1 MTNKRFFNIFNLTEA
16 EAIELLDT
24 PLDKLAED
32 ESRYVAASHLINFPT
47 EASINAL
54 IRAIDNRDPELDNRI
69 VRRKSVETLGKLQAK
84 QALPAIRTCLAES
97 DCYTVE
103 NAVWAIGEIGTDDS
117 GILAEIAG
125 LLEQPGQNHRVIIH
139 TLTKLNYRAA
149 LDRIRPFAESA
160 DEATA
165 SAAISTICRFT
176 GDYTSMDRVIALLF
190 HPNRNARRA
199 CIQDLIDASY
209 YPAIPSIAKCPVSI
223 VFRLRAI
230 RQLADLGNKRGDL
243 TFAEVQP
250 SLEQTLFDH
259 PQDLELIHEYDKLPE
274 LSFAIR
280 QLYETDFGL
289 CYLATQ
295 TILDH
300 FASVAPAALFATYQ
314 EEAYNDYGAH
324 YHVMKLIGW
333 LKYTPGYDLLVEAL
347 NNPEPQFQ
355 KSRAAAALALGEL
368 GDLRAVPLLKAG
380 LESRIWDLKY
390 AALMALDQLGDSS
403 GREIAAKDSDWLI
416 RARSNSPIK
425 RYSNM

>member
-24 PLDKLAED
+24 PCDRLAED

-54 IRAIDNRDPELDNRI
+54 LRAINNADPELDNRI

-84 QALPAIRTCLAES
+84 QALPAIRSCLAES

-103 NAVWAIGEIGTDDS
+103 NAVWAIGEIGTED
-117 GILAEIAG
+117 AEILSEIAHI
-125 LLEQPGQNHRVIIH
+125 LEREGQNHRVIIH
-139 TLTKLNYRAA
+139 TLVKLNYQPA
-149 LDRIRPFAESA
+149 LDRIRTFIDST

-165 SAAISTICRFT
+165 SAAISAVCRFT
-176 GDYTSMDRVIALLF
+176 GDYTQMERVIEFLF

-199 CIQDLIDASY
+199 CIQDLIDTNY
-209 YPAIPSIAKCPVSI
+209 YPAIPAIARCPVSI

-230 RQLADLGNKRGDL
+230 RLLADRGIERGEIE
-243 TFAEVQP
+243 FADIRS
-250 SLEQTLFDH
+250 SLEQTLLDR
-259 PQDLELIHEYDKLPE
+259 PQDLELIHEYDQLPT
-274 LSFAIR
+274 LDFAIR

-295 TILDH
+295 TILDNY
-300 FASVAPAALFATYQ
+300 VDEAPAALLATYE

-333 LKYTPGYDLLVEAL
+333 LKYTAGYDLLVEAL
-347 NNPEPQFQ
+347 NNREPQFQ

-368 GDLRAVPLLKAG
+368 GDKRAIPLLVNSLDTK
-380 LESRIWDLKY
+380 IWDLKY
-390 AALMALDQLGDSS
+390 AILMALDKLGDTK
-403 GREIAAKDSDWLI
+403 GCKLVANDEDWLI
-416 RARSNSPIK
+416 RARAAVSLIP
-425 RYSNM
+425 

>member
-1 MTNKRFFNIFNLTEA
+1 MTNKRFFNIFNLTEV

-24 PLDKLAED
+24 PLDRLAED
-32 ESRYVAASHLINFPT
+32 ESRYVAASHLINFNT
-47 EASINAL
+47 TASIEAL
-54 IRAIDNRDPELDNRI
+54 IRAIANEDPELDNRI
-69 VRRKSVETLGKLQAK
+69 VRRKSIETLGKLQAK
-84 QALPAIRTCLAES
+84 QALPAICNCLTES

-103 NAVWAIGEIGTDDS
+103 NAVWAIGEIGTEDPT
-117 GILAEIAG
+117 ILAEIAKI
-125 LLEQPGQNHRVIIH
+125 LEREGQNYRVIIH

-149 LDRIRPFAESA
+149 LDRIQTLTEST

-165 SAAISTICRFT
+165 SAAISAVCRFT
-176 GDYTSMDRVIALLF
+176 GDYTQMERVISLLF

-199 CIQDLIDASY
+199 CIQDLIDANY
-209 YPAIPSIAKCPVSI
+209 YPAIPEIAKCPVSI

-230 RQLADLGNKRGDL
+230 RSLADVGIERGEL
-243 TFAEVQP
+243 TFANVRP
-250 SLEQTLFDH
+250 SLEQVIYDH

-295 TILDH
+295 TILDE
-300 FASVAPAALFATYQ
+300 FADAAPAALLATYQ

-333 LKYTPGYDLLVEAL
+333 LKYTPSYDLLVEAL
-347 NNPEPQFQ
+347 NNREPQFQ

-368 GDLRAVPLLKAG
+368 NDRRAIPLLIGCLDTK
-380 LESRIWDLKY
+380 IWDLKY
-390 AALMALDQLGDSS
+390 AVLMALDKLGDPS
-403 GREIAAKDSDWLI
+403 GRKLAANDDDWLI
-416 RARSNSPIK
+416 RDRANFANLTP
-425 RYSNM
+425 NL

>member
-24 PLDKLAED
+24 PCDKLAED
-32 ESRYVAASHLINFPT
+32 ESRYVAASHLINFDT

-54 IRAIDNRDPELDNRI
+54 LRAIANDDPELDNRI

-103 NAVWAIGEIGTDDS
+103 NAVWAIGEIGTKDPE
-117 GILAEIAG
+117 ILSEIAQI
-125 LLEQPGQNHRVIIH
+125 LEREGQNHRVIIH
-139 TLTKLNYRAA
+139 TLVKLDYSPA
-149 LDRIRPFAESA
+149 LDRIRTFTEST

-165 SAAISTICRFT
+165 SAAIAAVCRFT
-176 GDYTSMDRVIALLF
+176 GDYTQMERVMEFLF

-199 CIQDLIDASY
+199 CIQDLIDANY
-209 YPAIPSIAKCPVSI
+209 YPAIGAIARCPVSI

-230 RQLADLGNKRGDL
+230 RLLADRGIERGDL
-243 TFAEVQP
+243 QYADIRS
-250 SLEQTLFDH
+250 SLEQTLLDR
-259 PQDLELIHEYDKLPE
+259 PQDLELIHEYDLPPT
-274 LSFAIR
+274 LDFLIR

-295 TILDH
+295 TILDN
-300 FASVAPAALFATYQ
+300 FAELAPAALLATYE

-324 YHVMKLIGW
+324 YHVMKLMGW
-333 LKYTPGYDLLVEAL
+333 LKYTPGYDLLIEAL
-347 NNPEPQFQ
+347 HNREPQFQ

-368 GDLRAVPLLKAG
+368 GDIRAIPLLVASLDTK
-380 LESRIWDLKY
+380 IWDLKY
-390 AALMALDQLGDSS
+390 AILMALAKLGDDS
-403 GREIAAKDSDWLI
+403 GREIAANDDDWLI
-416 RARSNSPIK
+416 RARSAIA
-425 RYSNM
+425 SNQ

>member
-24 PLDKLAED
+24 PCDKLAED
-32 ESRYVAASHLINFPT
+32 ESRYVAASHLINFDT

-54 IRAIDNRDPELDNRI
+54 LRAIANDDPELDNRI

-103 NAVWAIGEIGTDDS
+103 NAVWAIGEIGTKDPE
-117 GILAEIAG
+117 ILSEIAQI
-125 LLEQPGQNHRVIIH
+125 LEREGQNHRVIIH
-139 TLTKLNYRAA
+139 TLVKLDYSPA
-149 LDRIRPFAESA
+149 LDRIRTFTEST

-165 SAAISTICRFT
+165 SAAIAGVCRFT
-176 GDYTSMDRVIALLF
+176 GDYTQMERVMEFLF

-199 CIQDLIDASY
+199 CIQDLIDANY
-209 YPAIPSIAKCPVSI
+209 YPAIGAIARCPVSI

-230 RQLADLGNKRGDL
+230 RLLADRGIERGEIEYTDIRS
-243 TFAEVQP
+243 
-250 SLEQTLFDH
+250 SLEQTLLDR
-259 PQDLELIHEYDKLPE
+259 PQDLELIHEYDLPPT
-274 LSFAIR
+274 LDFLIR

-295 TILDH
+295 TILDN
-300 FASVAPAALFATYQ
+300 FTELAPAALLATYE

-347 NNPEPQFQ
+347 HNREPQFQ

-368 GDLRAVPLLKAG
+368 GDTRAVPLLVASLDTK
-380 LESRIWDLKY
+380 IWDLKY
-390 AALMALDQLGDSS
+390 AILMALAKLGDDS
-403 GREIAAKDSDWLI
+403 GREIAANDDDWLI
-416 RARSNSPIK
+416 RARSAIAANQ
-425 RYSNM
+425 

>member
-54 IRAIDNRDPELDNRI
+54 MRAIDNHDPELDNRI

-84 QALPAIRTCLAES
+84 QALPAIRTCLTEA

-117 GILAEIAG
+117 SILEEITG

-139 TLTKLNYRAA
+139 TLTKLNYQPA
-149 LDRIRPFAESA
+149 LDRIRPFAEST

-165 SAAISTICRFT
+165 SAAISAVCRFT
-176 GDYTSMDRVIALLF
+176 GDYAQMDRVIALLF

-199 CIQDLIDASY
+199 CIQDLIDANY
-209 YPAIPSIAKCPVSI
+209 YPAIESIAKCPVSI

-230 RQLADLGNKRGDL
+230 RSLADHGIERGEL
-243 TFAEVQP
+243 TFADIRP
-250 SLEQTLFDH
+250 SLEQVIYDH
-259 PQDLELIHEYDKLPE
+259 PKDLELIHEYDKLPE

-295 TILDH
+295 TLLDE
-300 FASVAPAALFATYQ
+300 FADVTPAALLATYE

-368 GDLRAVPLLKAG
+368 GDLRAIPLLKAS
-380 LESRIWDLKY
+380 LTARIWDLKY
-390 AALMALDQLGDSS
+390 AALMALDKLGDPS
-403 GREIAAKDSDWLI
+403 GRELAANDADWLI
-416 RARSNSPIK
+416 RDRATDRSEV
-425 RYSNM
+425 

>member
-24 PLDKLAED
+24 PCDKLAED
-32 ESRYVAASHLINFPT
+32 ESRYVAASHLINFDT

-54 IRAIDNRDPELDNRI
+54 LRAIANDDPELDNRI

-103 NAVWAIGEIGTDDS
+103 NAVWAIGEIGTKDPE
-117 GILAEIAG
+117 ILSEIAQI
-125 LLEQPGQNHRVIIH
+125 LEREGQNHRVIIH
-139 TLTKLNYRAA
+139 TLVKLDYSPA
-149 LDRIRPFAESA
+149 LDRIRTFTEST

-165 SAAISTICRFT
+165 SAAIAAVCRFT
-176 GDYTSMDRVIALLF
+176 GDYTQMERVMEFLF

-199 CIQDLIDASY
+199 CIQDLIDANY
-209 YPAIPSIAKCPVSI
+209 YPAIGAIARCPVSI

-230 RQLADLGNKRGDL
+230 RLLADRGIERGEIEYTDIRS
-243 TFAEVQP
+243 
-250 SLEQTLFDH
+250 SLEQTLLDR
-259 PQDLELIHEYDKLPE
+259 PQDLELIHEYDLPPT
-274 LSFAIR
+274 LDFLIR

-295 TILDH
+295 TILDN
-300 FASVAPAALFATYQ
+300 FTELAPAALLATYE

-347 NNPEPQFQ
+347 HNREPQFQ

-368 GDLRAVPLLKAG
+368 GDTRAVPLLVASLDTK
-380 LESRIWDLKY
+380 IWDLKY
-390 AALMALDQLGDSS
+390 AILMALAKLGDDS
-403 GREIAAKDSDWLI
+403 GREIAANDDDWLI
-416 RARSNSPIK
+416 RARSAIATN
-425 RYSNM
+425 

>member
-1 MTNKRFFNIFNLTEA
+1 MANKRFFNIFNLTEA

-54 IRAIDNRDPELDNRI
+54 LRAIANDDDELDNRI
-69 VRRKSVETLGKLQAK
+69 VRRKSIETLGKLQAK
-84 QALPAIRTCLAES
+84 SALPAIRKCLVEA

-103 NAVWAIGEIGTDDS
+103 NAVWAIGEIGTEDPE
-117 GILAEIAG
+117 ILSEIAQI
-125 LLEQPGQNHRVIIH
+125 LEREGQNHRVIIH
-139 TLTKLNYRAA
+139 TLVKLDYQPAV
-149 LDRIRPFAESA
+149 DRIRAFTEST

-165 SAAISTICRFT
+165 SAAISAVCRFT
-176 GDYTSMDRVIALLF
+176 GDYSQMERVVAFLF

-199 CIQDLIDASY
+199 CIQDLIDANY
-209 YPAIPSIAKCPVSI
+209 YPAIPSIARCPVSI

-230 RQLADLGNKRGDL
+230 RLLADIGVERGEIE
-243 TFAEVQP
+243 FSEIRS
-250 SLEQTLFDH
+250 SLEQTLYDH
-259 PQDLELIHEYDKLPE
+259 PRDLELIHEYDLPPTME
-274 LSFAIR
+274 FLIR

-295 TILDH
+295 TILDDL
-300 FASVAPAALFATYQ
+300 AEEAPAALLATYE

-333 LKYTPGYDLLVEAL
+333 LKYQPGYDLLVEAL
-347 NNPEPQFQ
+347 NNREPQFQ

-368 GDLRAVPLLKAG
+368 GDQRAIPLLVAC
-380 LESRIWDLKY
+380 LETKIWDLKY
-390 AALMALDQLGDSS
+390 AILMALDKLGDPS
-403 GREIAAKDSDWLI
+403 GRVIAANDQDWLI
-416 RARSNSPIK
+416 RARSNI
-425 RYSNM
+425 

>member
-24 PLDKLAED
+24 PCDKLAED
-32 ESRYVAASHLINFPT
+32 ESRYVAASHLINFDT

-54 IRAIDNRDPELDNRI
+54 LRAIANDDPELDNRI

-103 NAVWAIGEIGTDDS
+103 NAVWAIGEIGTKDPE
-117 GILAEIAG
+117 ILSEIAQI
-125 LLEQPGQNHRVIIH
+125 LEREGQNHRVIIH
-139 TLTKLNYRAA
+139 TLVKLDYSPA
-149 LDRIRPFAESA
+149 LDRIRTFTEST

-165 SAAISTICRFT
+165 SAAIAAVCRFT
-176 GDYTSMDRVIALLF
+176 GDYTQMERVMEFLF

-199 CIQDLIDASY
+199 CIQDLIDANY
-209 YPAIPSIAKCPVSI
+209 YPAIGAIARCPVSI

-230 RQLADLGNKRGDL
+230 RLLADRGIERGDL
-243 TFAEVQP
+243 QYADIRS
-250 SLEQTLFDH
+250 SLEQTLLDR
-259 PQDLELIHEYDKLPE
+259 PQDLELIHEYDLPPT
-274 LSFAIR
+274 LDFLIR

-295 TILDH
+295 TILDN
-300 FASVAPAALFATYQ
+300 FTELAPAALLATYE

-333 LKYTPGYDLLVEAL
+333 LKYTPGYDLLIEAL
-347 NNPEPQFQ
+347 HNREPQFQ

-368 GDLRAVPLLKAG
+368 GDIRAIPLLVASLDTK
-380 LESRIWDLKY
+380 IWDLKY
-390 AALMALDQLGDSS
+390 AILMALAKLGDDS
-403 GREIAAKDSDWLI
+403 GREIAANDDDWLI
-416 RARSNSPIK
+416 RARSAIATN
-425 RYSNM
+425 

>member
-24 PLDKLAED
+24 PCDKLAED
-32 ESRYVAASHLINFPT
+32 ESRYVAASHLINFDT

-54 IRAIDNRDPELDNRI
+54 LRAIANDDRELDNRI

-103 NAVWAIGEIGTDDS
+103 NAVWAIGEIGTKDPE
-117 GILAEIAG
+117 ILSEIAQI
-125 LLEQPGQNHRVIIH
+125 LEREGQNHRVIIH
-139 TLTKLNYRAA
+139 TLVKLDYSPA
-149 LDRIRPFAESA
+149 LDRIRAFTEST

-165 SAAISTICRFT
+165 SAAIAAVCRFT
-176 GDYTSMDRVIALLF
+176 GDYTQMERVMEFLF

-199 CIQDLIDASY
+199 CIQDLIDANY
-209 YPAIPSIAKCPVSI
+209 YPAIGAIARCPVSI

-230 RQLADLGNKRGDL
+230 RLLADRGIERGELEYTD
-243 TFAEVQP
+243 TRS
-250 SLEQTLFDH
+250 SLEQTLLDR
-259 PQDLELIHEYDKLPE
+259 PQDLELIHEYDLPPT
-274 LSFAIR
+274 LDFLIR

-295 TILDH
+295 TILDN
-300 FASVAPAALFATYQ
+300 FTELAPAALLATYE

-347 NNPEPQFQ
+347 HNREPQFQ

-368 GDLRAVPLLKAG
+368 GDTRAVPLLVASLDTK
-380 LESRIWDLKY
+380 IWDLKY
-390 AALMALDQLGDSS
+390 AILMALAKLGDDS
-403 GREIAAKDSDWLI
+403 GREIAANDDDWLI
-416 RARSNSPIK
+416 RARSAIAANK
-425 RYSNM
+425 